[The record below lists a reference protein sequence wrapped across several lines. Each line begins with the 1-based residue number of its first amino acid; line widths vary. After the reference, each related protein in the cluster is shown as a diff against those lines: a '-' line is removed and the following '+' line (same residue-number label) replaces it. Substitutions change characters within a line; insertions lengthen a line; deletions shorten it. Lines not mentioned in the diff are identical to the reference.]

1 MEFVQPG
8 DYAAYSGSYDNQ
20 LHGRHINGNG
30 VGEPW
35 PSFHER
41 ESMLGLSAYD
51 PDTPLHNDM
60 SNDIIAAVKQHDQG
74 KCFITGSVMNTQ
86 LCWIIP
92 PVWANECCE
101 PSQTFSG

>member
-1 MEFVQPG
+1 MTRTKPNLAVRNGLPLDASSMEFVQPG

-20 LHGRHINGNG
+20 LHG

-60 SNDIIAAVKQHDQG
+60 SNDIIAAVNSDEHG
-74 KCFITGSVMNTQ
+74 
-86 LCWIIP
+86 
-92 PVWANECCE
+92 
-101 PSQTFSG
+101 